1 MIVSFLPSMY
11 PSWNLYTLHRI
22 Q

>member
-11 PSWNLYTLHRI
+11 PSWNLHTLHRN